1 MKKILFLAA
10 VLSLSAFTSLVKAY
24 EVRDFV
30 FELQGNKV
38 KITDYIG
45 SESNLIIP
53 QYLDGFEVTVI
64 GENALNNKG
73 LTNVSLPD
81 SVEVIEE
88 SAFANNAITGIG
100 FPASVVEVQRRA
112 FYNNNMDSLTLP
124 NTVEIVGETAFA
136 QNPLQEVYYDIQ
148 TTQVESTSFTANSLR
163 SNGGYFYQNVNN
175 QAHIQDAEYG
185 IKSCNNSQRINVP
198 ESITSTY
205 NGYKHLP
212 VVAINQIWF
221 NGNSCY
227 AVILNIPG
235 SVKIIA
241 KDAIKLLN
249 PYYDSYKIKTVNLG
263 NSVEIIDDFAFSGLD
278 LDDLT
283 IPNSVK
289 FIGKGAFTNGGIN
302 DLTLGSGIETIADSA
317 FENNNI
323 HNLTIPDSV
332 KDIGEKAFFQN
343 KLNTLQLG
351 NSIETIGNSAF
362 QNNRITSL
370 TIPASVQTIG
380 DYAFKSNYISELNLE
395 QSQADIGVEA
405 FRDNQISQ
413 VTIPETI
420 GDISLDAFY
429 GNQFTDVNYLGGGSE
444 FYFIGDSDQDGVFD
458 VADAFPFDASESEDF
473 DSDGIGDNAD
483 TDDDNDGHFDLLDA
497 FPLDASE
504 WMDTDSDGV
513 GNNADTDDDN
523 DGVLDLE
530 DVFPLTES
538 ESVDSDGDGVGDNS
552 DAFPNDS
559 SETLDTDLD
568 GIGNN
573 ADADD
578 DNDGVVDAEDIN
590 PLDDSVGAIK
600 TQDLFVIGDP
610 VGVNGYL
617 ATIGIGYDV
626 SDANNALNGIGF
638 RVHFDS
644 SILSFSGVQNILMDS
659 AVIEGMGPYQ
669 DTDDFDN
676 DSTTDSFIVFGWAS
690 VTGDWPND
698 ALPAKLSDIQFF
710 VSWDGYEAGSTTSN
724 INFSIVDNAENYQTS
739 LTNHALTVL
748 PGTWDFDGNASADA
762 LTDGLMLLRYTF
774 GIRDMRMTSGA
785 MAGNST
791 LSAIQV
797 VDNMH
802 RAATLADI
810 DGNGSTDALT
820 DGLLLLR
827 YLFGLRGENLISGA
841 ISSDATRTTKE
852 QIEQYL
858 SLYMPSELTL
868 PVQSEQ
874 SFIVGDWKLAEI
886 PQQKNVFETSW
897 YGHEYGLDQEIFEN
911 CVHDDIYRFGNDAT
925 FQYLINGSTF
935 MDSRINPLYWST
947 NEYCVAPLA
956 PWDESEIYTY
966 SIDKNNSNLTVHGL
980 GAYIGLADIVN
991 GGSIESPSEAP
1002 DSITYSYSII
1012 SEDQILLELDAF
1024 GTHYRF
1030 TLERVLGN

>member
-1 MKKILFLAA
+1 MWSKLMKKILFLAA

-24 EVRDFV
+24 EVRGFV
-30 FELQGNKV
+30 FELEGNKV

-45 SESNLIIP
+45 SENSLIIP

-73 LTNVSLPD
+73 LTNVTLPD
-81 SVEVIEE
+81 SVQVIEE
-88 SAFANNAITGIG
+88 SAFANNALIGIG
-100 FPASVVEVQRRA
+100 FPASVVEIKRQA
-112 FYNNNMDSLTLP
+112 FYNNDMVNLTLP
-124 NTVEIVGETAFA
+124 SNIEIVGELAFA
-136 QNPLQEVYYDIQ
+136 ENKLKVINYNHLTTDPAKSAFDTNINHLDYETNSGYLRLYYQ
-148 TTQVESTSFTANSLR
+148 TINSEIHIMGTNNYCYQTSAYHAIRDN
-163 SNGGYFYQNVNN
+163 
-175 QAHIQDAEYG
+175 I
-185 IKSCNNSQRINVP
+185 
-198 ESITSTY
+198 
-205 NGYKHLP
+205 NGYP
-212 VVAINQIWF
+212 VVAIHKMELNGDFCANMYNALQI
-221 NGNSCY
+221 
-227 AVILNIPG
+227 P
-235 SVKIIA
+235 
-241 KDAIKLLN
+241 
-249 PYYDSYKIKTVNLG
+249 
-263 NSVEIIDDFAFSGLD
+263 NSVRYIGKYAFTDLAHNEIAFGSSIEVIDDFAFFGFNGNSIAL
-278 LDDLT
+278 
-283 IPNSVK
+283 PNSVK
-289 FIGKGAFTNGGIN
+289 QIGQSAFANGEIN
-302 DLTLGSGIETIADSA
+302 QLSLGNSIETIADSA

-343 KLNTLQLG
+343 KLHTLQLG

-395 QSQADIGVEA
+395 QSQADIGVKA

-538 ESVDSDGDGVGDNS
+538 ESVDTDGDGVGDNS

-841 ISSDATRTTKE
+841 ISSDATRTTQE

-1002 DSITYSYSII
+1002 DSISYSYSII

-1024 GTHYRF
+1024 SAHYRF
-1030 TLERVLGN
+1030 TLERVPRN